1 MKDNYRENTDL
12 LLDEKLSTSQMMW
25 WITGLMLCAAIAGG
39 ISGSRGAS
47 GELMLIVIAVSI
59 GIIGLG
65 ILLANVLILRHMRL
79 KMDATR
85 VWTHIPLT
93 KDRSL
98 NWADVRTAAVVT
110 LKNMNYPAM
119 IVLSVHAPAEALT
132 RKRMMWKN
140 PKRGEELRIPLNDT
154 RRAIVEQQLHMTLPD
169 IEL

>member
-1 MKDNYRENTDL
+1 MKNNYSENTDL
-12 LLDEKLSTSQMMW
+12 LLDEKLSTSQMLW
-25 WITGLMLCAAIAGG
+25 WITGIMLCSAIAGG
-39 ISGSRGAS
+39 ISGSRGAN
-47 GELMLIVIAVSI
+47 GEVLLIVLGISI

-65 ILLANVLILRHMRL
+65 VLLANVLFLRRMRL

-110 LKNMNYPAM
+110 LKNMSYPAM
-119 IVLSVHAPAEALT
+119 IVLSIHAPAEALT

-140 PKRGEELRIPLNDT
+140 PRRGEELRIPASDS
-154 RRAIVEQQLHMTLPD
+154 RRTVVEQQLGMKLPD

>member
-1 MKDNYRENTDL
+1 MKDNYNENTDL
-12 LLDEKLSTSQMMW
+12 LLDEKLSTPQMLW
-25 WITGLMLCAAIAGG
+25 WLVGVMVCAAFAGS
-39 ISGSRGAS
+39 ISGSRDADGF
-47 GELMLIVIAVSI
+47 LLLIVFAVSI
-59 GIIGLG
+59 GVVLLGL
-65 ILLANVLILRHMRL
+65 LLANVLFLRRMRL

-119 IVLSVHAPAEALT
+119 IVLSIHAPADALT
-132 RKRMMWKN
+132 RKRMVWKN
-140 PKRGEELRIPLNDT
+140 PKRGEELRIPLTDT
-154 RRAIVEQQLHMTLPD
+154 RRAVVEQQLGMTLPD

>member
-1 MKDNYRENTDL
+1 MKDNYTDNTDL
-12 LLDEKLSTSQMMW
+12 LLDEKLSTSQMLW
-25 WITGLMLCAAIAGG
+25 WITGIMFCSAIAGG

-47 GELMLIVIAVSI
+47 GEVLLIVLGMSL

-65 ILLANVLILRHMRL
+65 VLLANVLILRRMRL

-119 IVLSVHAPAEALT
+119 IVLSIHAPAEALT
-132 RKRMMWKN
+132 RKRMVWKN
-140 PKRGEELRIPLNDT
+140 PKRGEELRIPLADT
-154 RRAIVEQQLHMTLPD
+154 RRAVVEQQLGMTLPD